1 MREAHDS
8 AVRTDVGVAER
19 SVAGT
24 TIENAAAEAP
34 PDIAH
39 VPGESQQREGPG
51 VGLLSYLL
59 LGTLF
64 GVVLMKAQVV
74 SWFRIQEMFRF
85 QSFHMYGVIGTA
97 VVTAAIA
104 LHLIRRMGLRAAT
117 GAPITIPPKEMG
129 RGTRYWLGGTL
140 FGLGWA
146 LVGAC
151 PGPLLALLGSG
162 IGMFAV
168 IIASAVA
175 GTWAYGALRP
185 RLPH

>member
-1 MREAHDS
+1 MTASLTESRLADHSPVSAPDSTPAHSS
-8 AVRTDVGVAER
+8 AA
-19 SVAGT
+19 
-24 TIENAAAEAP
+24 
-34 PDIAH
+34 
-39 VPGESQQREGPG
+39 
-51 VGLLSYLL
+51 GLLVYLG

-64 GVVLMKAQVV
+64 GSLLIKAEVV

-168 IIASAVA
+168 TIASAVA